1 MTEQTKHSDKTDT
14 YNSETSRE
22 MRIGNTRFVIVSVFG
37 DAPIEEIMTDYV
49 TSRVMDELTADNAA

>member
-1 MTEQTKHSDKTDT
+1 MAEQTKQTDT
-14 YNSETSRE
+14 YTCETTRE